1 MKLKKLYS
9 LRTDFTIIGLTGRV
23 GSGCSEIAKWLS
35 ADSFNKD
42 FKNSVHDNSTEA
54 EEIKYRICVDYLSY
68 GANWKKF
75 HIINYKDV
83 LLLHLFHEGINEGG
97 KDLDNS
103 VEKIIEIIFQNG
115 NSINNEYTNR
125 FDLSEDVTLKDDIIK
140 FLKNDTSWF
149 EQIRQ
154 LDSND
159 LHQFLKDNKHDT
171 NIFNLYFTFFEDFS
185 KTFYSLLN
193 NHNITKRTRLM
204 HDLANNLRD
213 FKTVRTL
220 NPQEMDRSLEH
231 IYTVAETI
239 NKLIKVWKAEQDK
252 HQRGTKIVIDSLKNS
267 LELMYFKEKY
277 SAFYMV
283 ATNKSE
289 EERCQYVRQQV
300 ENNYK
305 ELPEEDKKKHSDEI
319 LLLDESE
326 YDGGDFNKGE
336 FSSPDTENC
345 IQKSDYHI
353 YFSNLQKG
361 TKEAENPESNYEIL
375 SLNRQLI
382 KLIAL
387 IHQPGIITPT
397 GIERCMQVAYNAKFN
412 SGCIS
417 RQVGAVVTDSFFG
430 VKSIGWN
437 DVAQHQMPCNLRSVS
452 DLILG
457 NQSSLFSD
465 YEKDGGAFIDENGIQ
480 KKFKQL
486 LSEDYIN
493 LPNVKDNLE
502 GKNCSFCFKT
512 VQNTYEKEKNQVHT
526 RSLHAEENAMMQI
539 TKNGGNGLKEG
550 NLFTTASPCELCSK
564 KAYQLGIKKIFY
576 IDPYPGIATKHTL
589 KNGVDEKYNPKLIM
603 FQGAVGRAFHK
614 LYEPFLSYKDELKIL
629 TDISPKSRFS
639 ESDYNVIKKKM
650 EENPELLERLNKDL
664 STEKNEEK

>member
-35 ADSFNKD
+35 ADSFNEEFTKSVQN
-42 FKNSVHDNSTEA
+42 NSLEA
-54 EEIKYRICVDYLSY
+54 EEIKYKICVDFLKY
-68 GANWKKF
+68 GDNWKKF

-83 LLLHLFHEGINEGG
+83 LLLHLFHEGITEG
-97 KDLDNS
+97 KSDLDGS
-103 VEKIIEIIFQNG
+103 VNKIVDIVFQNG
-115 NSINNEYTNR
+115 NSINNKFTNR
-125 FDLSEDVTLKDDIIK
+125 FDANEDNILRDSIIK
-140 FLKNDTSWF
+140 FLKDDTTWF
-149 EQIRQ
+149 EQICQ
-154 LDSND
+154 LESND
-159 LHQFLKDNKHDT
+159 LHQFLKDNKNDT
-171 NIFNLYFTFFEDFS
+171 NIFNLYFNFFEDFS
-185 KTFYSLLN
+185 KTFYGLLN

-220 NPQEMDRSLEH
+220 NRQEKDRSLEH

-252 HQRGTKIVIDSLKNS
+252 HKKETKIVIDSLKNS

-289 EERCQYVRQQV
+289 EERCQYVRQQIQ
-300 ENNYK
+300 NNYK
-305 ELPEEDKKKHSDEI
+305 NLSEENKKKHSNEI

-336 FSSPDTENC
+336 FASPDTENC

-353 YFSNLQKG
+353 YFSTSVRGK
-361 TKEAENPESNYEIL
+361 KEDTQSESNYEIL

-452 DLILG
+452 DLISD
-457 NQSSLFSD
+457 NPSSLFSE
-465 YEKDGGAFIDENGIQ
+465 YEREGGNFVDADSKQ
-480 KKFKQL
+480 KTFKEL
-486 LSEDYIN
+486 FSEDYEM
-493 LPNVKDNLE
+493 LPAVQDNLE

-539 TKNGGNGLKEG
+539 TKNGGNGLKDG

-564 KAYQLGIKKIFY
+564 KAYQLGVKKIFY

-589 KNGVDEKYNPKLIM
+589 KNGINEKYNPQLIM

-629 TDISPKSRFS
+629 TEISPKQRSNDNIDDFS
-639 ESDYNVIKKKM
+639 SLVSKFKLDPSLLKK
-650 EENPELLERLNKDL
+650 L
-664 STEKNEEK
+664 NEEVFKESH

>member
-35 ADSFNKD
+35 ADSFNEE
-42 FKNSVHDNSTEA
+42 FKKSVSRDSNEA

-68 GANWKKF
+68 GTNWKKF

-83 LLLHLFHEGINEGG
+83 LLLHLFHAGITEGKHNLDDSIN
-97 KDLDNS
+97 
-103 VEKIIEIIFQNG
+103 KIVDIIFQNG
-115 NSINNEYTNR
+115 NSVNNEYTNR
-125 FDLSEDVTLKDDIIK
+125 FDLKEDNTLRDNIIK
-140 FLKNDTSWF
+140 FLKDDITWF
-149 EQIRQ
+149 EQIHQ
-154 LDSND
+154 LDSDD
-159 LHQFLKDNKHDT
+159 LHQFLKENKQET
-171 NIFNLYFTFFEDFS
+171 NIFNLYFTFFEGFS
-185 KTFYSLLN
+185 KTFYGLLN

-220 NPQEMDRSLEH
+220 NPQKKDRSLEY

-252 HQRGTKIVIDSLKNS
+252 HKKETKIVIDSLKNS

-289 EERCQYVRQQV
+289 EERCQYVKLQI

-305 ELPEEDKKKHSDEI
+305 DLGEENVKKHSDEI

-326 YDGGDFNKGE
+326 YDGGDVNKGE
-336 FSSPDTENC
+336 FASPDTENC

-353 YFSNLQKG
+353 YFSNSKKG
-361 TKEAENPESNYEIL
+361 RKEYEQSKSNYEIL
-375 SLNRQLI
+375 GLDRQLI

-452 DLILG
+452 DLISD
-457 NQSSLFSD
+457 NPSSLFSD
-465 YEKDGGAFIDENGIQ
+465 YEKNGGEFIDENGKQ
-480 KKFKQL
+480 KKFREL
-486 LSEDYIN
+486 LSEDYSSLSTIT
-493 LPNVKDNLE
+493 DNLE
-502 GKNCSFCFKT
+502 GKSCSFCFKT

-589 KNGVDEKYNPKLIM
+589 KNGVKEKYNPQLIM

-629 TDISPKSRFS
+629 TDISPKQRFND
-639 ESDYNVIKKKM
+639 EDFDILKAKM
-650 EENPELLERLNKDL
+650 KANPEVFERLKDEL
-664 STEKNEEK
+664 SSK